1 MPFRSDLITTLSA
14 RRSAQKSSGSPENPD
29 APLIDGAFARIV
41 APNKD
46 AESIWGVAVS
56 KAERPKLRIVGEE
69 VWRDHPAY
77 PAVYAKEW
85 RDLCAFLRARFGPG
99 PPDCEDVAQQAF
111 FKLGEQ
117 TADRQLESPRAF
129 VFRIAI
135 NLMHDARRQL
145 RRANAAL
152 EDTTTLTADED
163 PDLERALIAKQQVRL
178 LQTVLAGLPERHR
191 LYLTA
196 NRMDGLS
203 FAEIARRHGVSESL
217 VRKTVDEA
225 AAVCQ
230 RAVARGTIDY
240 RGLSRERT
248 RRS

>member
-1 MPFRSDLITTLSA
+1 M
-14 RRSAQKSSGSPENPD
+14 
-29 APLIDGAFARIV
+29 IDETFDRIV
-41 APNKD
+41 APDKD
-46 AESIWGVAVS
+46 AENNRGVAVS
-56 KAERPKLRIVGEE
+56 QAERPKLRIVGEA

-77 PAVYAKEW
+77 PAVYAREW

-117 TADRQLESPRAF
+117 TAARQLESPRAF

-145 RRANAAL
+145 RRASAAL
-152 EDTTTLTADED
+152 GDSAGLAADED
-163 PDLERALIAKQQVRL
+163 PGLERALIAKQQVRL
-178 LQTVLAGLPERHR
+178 LRKVLAGLPERHR
-191 LYLTA
+191 QYLTA

>member
-1 MPFRSDLITTLSA
+1 MIGEPF
-14 RRSAQKSSGSPENPD
+14 P
-29 APLIDGAFARIV
+29 RIV
-41 APNKD
+41 APNRD
-46 AESIWGVAVS
+46 AENNKGAPVS

-77 PAVYAKEW
+77 PAVYARDW

-99 PPDCEDVAQQAF
+99 PPDCEDIAQQAF

-135 NLMHDARRQL
+135 NLMHDGRRQL
-145 RRANAAL
+145 KRASAIIDDGMVLAV
-152 EDTTTLTADED
+152 EED
-163 PDLERALIAKQQVRL
+163 PGLERALIAKQQVKL
-178 LQTVLAGLPERHR
+178 LQKVLAGLPERHR
-191 LYLTA
+191 QYLTA

-225 AAVCQ
+225 TAVCQ
-230 RAVARGTIDY
+230 RAIARGTIDY

-248 RRS
+248 RRP

>member
-1 MPFRSDLITTLSA
+1 M
-14 RRSAQKSSGSPENPD
+14 
-29 APLIDGAFARIV
+29 IDTAFDRIV
-41 APNKD
+41 APNED
-46 AESIWGVAVS
+46 AENNRGVAVS
-56 KAERPKLRIVGEE
+56 QAERPKLRIVREE

-117 TADRQLESPRAF
+117 TANRQLESPRAF

-145 RRANAAL
+145 RRASAAL
-152 EDTTTLTADED
+152 GDGAGLAADAD

-178 LQTVLAGLPERHR
+178 LQKVLAGLPERHR
-191 LYLTA
+191 QYLTA
-196 NRMDGLS
+196 NRVDGLS
-203 FAEIARRHGVSESL
+203 FAEIGRRHGVSESL

-230 RAVARGTIDY
+230 RAIARGTIDY

>member
-1 MPFRSDLITTLSA
+1 M
-14 RRSAQKSSGSPENPD
+14 
-29 APLIDGAFARIV
+29 IDTAFDRIV
-41 APNKD
+41 APNED
-46 AESIWGVAVS
+46 AENNRGVAVS
-56 KAERPKLRIVGEE
+56 QAERPKLRIVREE

-117 TADRQLESPRAF
+117 TANRQLESPRAF

-145 RRANAAL
+145 RRASASLGDGAGLAA
-152 EDTTTLTADED
+152 DAD

-178 LQTVLAGLPERHR
+178 LQKVLAGLPERHR
-191 LYLTA
+191 QYLTA
-196 NRMDGLS
+196 NRVDGLS
-203 FAEIARRHGVSESL
+203 FAEIGRRHGVSESL

-230 RAVARGTIDY
+230 RAIARGTIDY

>member
-1 MPFRSDLITTLSA
+1 M
-14 RRSAQKSSGSPENPD
+14 
-29 APLIDGAFARIV
+29 IDEAFERIV
-41 APNKD
+41 TPNKN
-46 AESIWGVAVS
+46 AENNRGVAVS
-56 KAERPKLRIVGEE
+56 QAERPKLRIVGEE

-77 PAVYAKEW
+77 PAVYAKDW

-117 TADRQLESPRAF
+117 TADRQLQSPRAF

-152 EDTTTLTADED
+152 DDTAVLTVDQD

-178 LQTVLAGLPERHR
+178 LQKVLAGLPERHR

-230 RAVARGTIDY
+230 RAITRGTIDY

>member
-1 MPFRSDLITTLSA
+1 LI
-14 RRSAQKSSGSPENPD
+14 G
-29 APLIDGAFARIV
+29 GAFDPIV
-41 APNKD
+41 APNRD
-46 AESIWGVAVS
+46 AENKQGEPVS
-56 KAERPKLRIVGEE
+56 KAERPQLRIVGEE
-69 VWRDHPAY
+69 VWRDSPAY
-77 PAVYAKEW
+77 PAVYAREW

-99 PPDCEDVAQQAF
+99 PPDCEDIAQQAF

-117 TADRQLESPRAF
+117 TADRELESPRAF

-135 NLMHDARRQL
+135 NLMHDGRRQL
-145 RRANAAL
+145 KRASAAL
-152 EDTTTLTADED
+152 DDTSLAHDED

-178 LQTVLAGLPERHR
+178 LQEVMAGLPERHR

-196 NRMDGLS
+196 NRMDGQS

-230 RAVARGTIDY
+230 RALARGTIDY
-240 RGLSRERT
+240 RGLSRERN
-248 RRS
+248 RRP

>member
-1 MPFRSDLITTLSA
+1 MIEEPF
-14 RRSAQKSSGSPENPD
+14 P
-29 APLIDGAFARIV
+29 RIV
-41 APNKD
+41 IPNRD
-46 AESIWGVAVS
+46 AENNKGEPVS
-56 KAERPKLRIVGEE
+56 KAERPKLRVVGEE

-77 PAVYAKEW
+77 PAVYARDW

-99 PPDCEDVAQQAF
+99 PPDCEDIAQQAF

-135 NLMHDARRQL
+135 NLMHDGRRQL
-145 RRANAAL
+145 KRASAIL
-152 EDTTTLTADED
+152 DDTTVLTVEED
-163 PDLERALIAKQQVRL
+163 PGLERALIAKQQVKL
-178 LQTVLAGLPERHR
+178 LQKVLAGLPERHR
-191 LYLTA
+191 QYLTA

-230 RAVARGTIDY
+230 RAIARGTIDY
-240 RGLSRERT
+240 RGLSR
-248 RRS
+248 

>member
-1 MPFRSDLITTLSA
+1 M
-14 RRSAQKSSGSPENPD
+14 
-29 APLIDGAFARIV
+29 
-41 APNKD
+41 
-46 AESIWGVAVS
+46 S
-56 KAERPKLRIVGEE
+56 KAKRPELRAVGEE

-77 PAVYAKEW
+77 PAVYAREW

-99 PPDCEDVAQQAF
+99 PPDCEDIAQQAF

-135 NLMHDARRQL
+135 NLMHDARRHL
-145 RRANAAL
+145 RRTRAIL
-152 EDTTTLTADED
+152 DDGSILKADEG
-163 PDLERALIAKQQVRL
+163 PDLERALIAKQQVKL
-178 LQTVLAGLPERHR
+178 LQNVLAGLPERHR
-191 LYLTA
+191 NYLTA

-225 AAVCQ
+225 TAVCQ
-230 RAVARGTIDY
+230 RAIARGTIDY
-240 RGLSRERT
+240 RGLSRERI

>member
-1 MPFRSDLITTLSA
+1 
-14 RRSAQKSSGSPENPD
+14 
-29 APLIDGAFARIV
+29 
-41 APNKD
+41 
-46 AESIWGVAVS
+46 
-56 KAERPKLRIVGEE
+56 
-69 VWRDHPAY
+69 
-77 PAVYAKEW
+77 
-85 RDLCAFLRARFGPG
+85 
-99 PPDCEDVAQQAF
+99 
-111 FKLGEQ
+111 
-117 TADRQLESPRAF
+117 
-129 VFRIAI
+129 
-135 NLMHDARRQL
+135 
-145 RRANAAL
+145 
-152 EDTTTLTADED
+152 
-163 PDLERALIAKQQVRL
+163 LIAKQQVRL

>member
-1 MPFRSDLITTLSA
+1 M
-14 RRSAQKSSGSPENPD
+14 
-29 APLIDGAFARIV
+29 IDTAIDRIV
-41 APNKD
+41 VSNKD
-46 AESIWGVAVS
+46 TENSWGVAVS
-56 KAERPKLRIVGEE
+56 KAERPKLRIVGDE

-117 TADRQLESPRAF
+117 TADRELESPRAF

-152 EDTTTLTADED
+152 DDSAALPADED

-178 LQTVLAGLPERHR
+178 LQEVLAGLPERHR
-191 LYLTA
+191 QYLTA

-240 RGLSRERT
+240 RGLSRERS

>member
-1 MPFRSDLITTLSA
+1 
-14 RRSAQKSSGSPENPD
+14 
-29 APLIDGAFARIV
+29 LIDAAFAPIV
-41 APNKD
+41 AANK
-46 AESIWGVAVS
+46 VS
-56 KAERPKLRIVGEE
+56 DSLGETAPMSERPRLRIVGAE

-77 PAVYAKEW
+77 PAVYAREW

-135 NLMHDARRQL
+135 NLMHDGLRQL
-145 RRANAAL
+145 RRATAAL
-152 EDTTTLTADED
+152 DDTTTLAADED

-178 LQTVLAGLPERHR
+178 LQKVLAGLPERHR
-191 LYLTA
+191 QYLTA

-203 FAEIARRHGVSESL
+203 FAEIARRDGVSESL
-217 VRKTVDEA
+217 VRKTVEEA

-240 RGLSRERT
+240 RGLSRERN

>member
-1 MPFRSDLITTLSA
+1 LI
-14 RRSAQKSSGSPENPD
+14 D
-29 APLIDGAFARIV
+29 APFAPIV
-41 APNKD
+41 ASNKVSD
-46 AESIWGVAVS
+46 NNWGGSVL
-56 KAERPKLRIVGEE
+56 KAERPQLRIVGEE

-77 PAVYAKEW
+77 PAVYAREW

-152 EDTTTLTADED
+152 DDTTTLAADED

-178 LQTVLAGLPERHR
+178 LQKVLAGLPERHR
-191 LYLTA
+191 QYLTA

-203 FAEIARRHGVSESL
+203 FAEIARRDGVSESL
-217 VRKTVDEA
+217 VRKTVEEA

-240 RGLSRERT
+240 RGLSRERN

>member
-1 MPFRSDLITTLSA
+1 MI
-14 RRSAQKSSGSPENPD
+14 GD
-29 APLIDGAFARIV
+29 AFDRIV
-41 APNKD
+41 APNRD
-46 AESIWGVAVS
+46 AENNRGEPVS
-56 KAERPKLRIVGEE
+56 KAERPRLRIVGEE
-69 VWRDHPAY
+69 VWRDNPAY
-77 PAVYAKEW
+77 PAVYAREW

-99 PPDCEDVAQQAF
+99 PPDCEDIAQQAF

-145 RRANAAL
+145 RRASAAL
-152 EDTTTLTADED
+152 DETTILAGDED
-163 PDLERALIAKQQVRL
+163 PGLERALIAKQQVDL
-178 LQTVLAGLPERHR
+178 LQKVLAGLPERHR
-191 LYLTA
+191 AYLTA

-217 VRKTVDEA
+217 VRKTVEEA
-225 AAVCQ
+225 VAVCQ

-240 RGLSRERT
+240 RGLSRERN

>member
-1 MPFRSDLITTLSA
+1 
-14 RRSAQKSSGSPENPD
+14 
-29 APLIDGAFARIV
+29 
-41 APNKD
+41 
-46 AESIWGVAVS
+46 VS
-56 KAERPKLRIVGEE
+56 KAERPKLRIVEGDR
-69 VWRDHPAY
+69 WRDHPTYSQAY
-77 PAVYAKEW
+77 ASDW

-99 PPDCEDVAQQAF
+99 PPEPEDIAQQAF
-111 FKLGEQ
+111 FNLGEQ

-152 EDTTTLTADED
+152 DDTTTLAADED

-178 LQTVLAGLPERHR
+178 LQKVLAGLPERHR
-191 LYLTA
+191 QYLTA

-203 FAEIARRHGVSESL
+203 FAEIARRDGVSESL
-217 VRKTVDEA
+217 VRKTVEEA

-240 RGLSRERT
+240 RGLSRERN

>member
-1 MPFRSDLITTLSA
+1 M
-14 RRSAQKSSGSPENPD
+14 
-29 APLIDGAFARIV
+29 IDEAIDRIV
-41 APNKD
+41 MSNKD
-46 AESIWGVAVS
+46 AENNWGVAVS
-56 KAERPKLRIVGEE
+56 QAERPKLRIVGEE

-152 EDTTTLTADED
+152 DDSAALPADED
-163 PDLERALIAKQQVRL
+163 PDLERALIAKQQVLL
-178 LQTVLAGLPERHR
+178 LQKVLAGLPERHR
-191 LYLTA
+191 QYLTA

-217 VRKTVDEA
+217 VRKTVEEA

-240 RGLSRERT
+240 RGLSRERS